1 MNNPVLKISV
11 CNRRTDR
18 RYKNVEWTWQ
28 EVKDRNRVPV
38 RTTETVKEYPQLSK
52 EHRDSLKDHG
62 GFVGGWL
69 REGIRK
75 NGNVISRC
83 VGCLDADNIPSGTA
97 FPALVRSALTGVE
110 WFLYSTHKH
119 TPEAPRFRLVMLFDR
134 EVSEDEYPALM
145 RQVAKDIGMDFF
157 DDTTYQANRMMYWAS
172 CPSDGEFVF
181 EESQGGALHV
191 DGYLGRF
198 DDWRDSAQWPTSK
211 RQSEVIR
218 KTISAQEDPLNKEG
232 LVGAFC
238 RTYFPVQA
246 AMETFLPDVYAPTGV
261 DNRWD
266 YLPADSTAGVVI
278 YDDRFVYSHHATDP
292 AGGKLLNA
300 FDLVRIHKFGNDE
313 TKKSFQQMCDFAI
326 AQDAVKQRLDEE
338 RVQEALADFGGYEPG
353 NWTKQLRYKPKS
365 KELENSTWNLMLIL
379 NNDPLLQHIA
389 YNGLANMVQVLGEL
403 PWERDASNPFWREA
417 DSNQLVVYLDRRYG
431 VFTKRNLEAAFG
443 KVVDDRSF
451 HPIREYL
458 ENLPDWDGTERIG
471 TLLCRCLEADDTPYV
486 RAVTRKFFAAAVA
499 RVLRPGTKF
508 DNVLVLDGAQG
519 IGKSTIFR
527 ELVGDDYYSETLSLT
542 DMNDKG
548 AAEKLLGNWI
558 VEIGELAGMRKADIE
573 KVKAFISTSD
583 DKFRPPFGHV
593 VESHPRQT
601 VIVATVNGE
610 RGYLRDITGNR
621 RFWIVKCRQEEAVRR
636 FAFSPEERD
645 QIWAEAIRIWKN
657 GEKLY
662 LEGNLL
668 KDAEEVQRGAMEVDE
683 RLGMVETYLNTLL
696 PEKWQEMSLF
706 DRRSWLQD
714 PEDPTRPRG
723 SVPRTEVSNPE
734 IWAECFGRNPS
745 DMKPADSYSIAA
757 LMVQVE
763 GWERSKKLCTIP
775 IYGRQRVYR
784 KKDEIP
790 DFLN

>member
-18 RYKNVEWTWQ
+18 KYKNVEWTWQ

-83 VGCLDADNIPSGTA
+83 VGCLDADNILSGTA

-278 YDDRFVYSHHATDP
+278 YDDKFAYSHHATDP

-300 FDLVRIHKFGNDE
+300 FDLVRLH
-313 TKKSFQQMCDFAI
+313 
-326 AQDAVKQRLDEE
+326 
-338 RVQEALADFGGYEPG
+338 
-353 NWTKQLRYKPKS
+353 
-365 KELENSTWNLMLIL
+365 
-379 NNDPLLQHIA
+379 
-389 YNGLANMVQVLGEL
+389 
-403 PWERDASNPFWREA
+403 
-417 DSNQLVVYLDRRYG
+417 
-431 VFTKRNLEAAFG
+431 
-443 KVVDDRSF
+443 
-451 HPIREYL
+451 
-458 ENLPDWDGTERIG
+458 
-471 TLLCRCLEADDTPYV
+471 
-486 RAVTRKFFAAAVA
+486 
-499 RVLRPGTKF
+499 
-508 DNVLVLDGAQG
+508 
-519 IGKSTIFR
+519 
-527 ELVGDDYYSETLSLT
+527 
-542 DMNDKG
+542 
-548 AAEKLLGNWI
+548 
-558 VEIGELAGMRKADIE
+558 
-573 KVKAFISTSD
+573 
-583 DKFRPPFGHV
+583 
-593 VESHPRQT
+593 
-601 VIVATVNGE
+601 
-610 RGYLRDITGNR
+610 
-621 RFWIVKCRQEEAVRR
+621 RF
-636 FAFSPEERD
+636 PEED
-645 QIWAEAIRIWKN
+645 
-657 GEKLY
+657 EK
-662 LEGNLL
+662 
-668 KDAEEVQRGAMEVDE
+668 
-683 RLGMVETYLNTLL
+683 T
-696 PEKWQEMSLF
+696 S
-706 DRRSWLQD
+706 
-714 PEDPTRPRG
+714 
-723 SVPRTEVSNPE
+723 
-734 IWAECFGRNPS
+734 
-745 DMKPADSYSIAA
+745 
-757 LMVQVE
+757 
-763 GWERSKKLCTIP
+763 
-775 IYGRQRVYR
+775 
-784 KKDEIP
+784 
-790 DFLN
+790 